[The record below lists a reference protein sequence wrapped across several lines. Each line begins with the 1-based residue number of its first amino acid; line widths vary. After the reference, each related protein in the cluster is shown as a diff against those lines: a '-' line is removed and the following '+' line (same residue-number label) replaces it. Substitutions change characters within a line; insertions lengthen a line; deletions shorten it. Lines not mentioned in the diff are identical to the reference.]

1 MRLVE
6 SRRPL
11 ARATI
16 AVAIGAVVVQGPRS
30 EAHKAITSPYTYN
43 EHVFPIL
50 RDRCGRCHAEGGP
63 TPMSLTT
70 YAAATPWAQSMREQL
85 LWGRMPPWYA
95 DPGGPAV
102 KGGQTL
108 TPRELDVLITW
119 ATGGNPEGDV
129 ARKPAPVPP
138 APEWWAGKPDFVVA
152 MPEARTVPA
161 GTLEDRG
168 EFTLATGLTEAK
180 WVKGVDLLPGAASMV
195 REALI
200 EIENGPVLAIWVPGH
215 DARAMTP
222 PGGAGFKLPA
232 GARLRLQVRYKKN
245 WQDEQKALTDRSTVG
260 LYFME
265 PPVSGKEIQ
274 AATFGGVTSGALA
287 PGGPVPPPSTEPR
300 TLTGRFRTAVR
311 VLAVRP
317 MLDQPY
323 ASLTVQAILPGGR
336 HVPLLL
342 LRGPSQEWPRRYWL
356 ADPIELPQES
366 TLEVI
371 ATAMP
376 PDPDEIPSPRR
387 DSFQVALDYIA
398 M

>member
-6 SRRPL
+6 SRRPF
-11 ARATI
+11 ARAII
-16 AVAIGAVVVQGPRS
+16 ALAIGVVVVQTPRS

-50 RDRCGRCHAEGGP
+50 RDRCARCHAEGGP

-70 YAAATPWAQSMREQL
+70 YAASTPWAQSMREQL
-85 LWGRMPPWYA
+85 LWERMPPWYA

-102 KGGQTL
+102 KGSQAL
-108 TPRELDVLITW
+108 SPRELDVLITW

-138 APEWWAGKPDFVVA
+138 PPEWWGGKPDFVVA
-152 MPEARTVPA
+152 MAEPHTVSA
-161 GTLEDRG
+161 GTLEDQG
-168 EFTLATGLTEAK
+168 EFTLATGLTEVK

-200 EIENGPVLAIWVPGH
+200 QIENGPVLGVWVPGH

-222 PGGAGFKLPA
+222 PGGAGFKLPP
-232 GARLRLQVRYKKN
+232 GARLRLQIRYKKN
-245 WQDEQKALTDRSTVG
+245 WQDEQKALTDLSSVG

-265 PPVSGKEIQ
+265 PPVSGKDIQ
-274 AATFGGVTSGALA
+274 ALTFGGPVMDGLGSGGLTSPASGSRKLS
-287 PGGPVPPPSTEPR
+287 G
-300 TLTGRFRTAVR
+300 TLRSAVR

-323 ASLTVQAILPGGR
+323 ASVTVQAVLPGGR
-336 HVPLLL
+336 PVPLLL
-342 LRGPSQEWPRRYWL
+342 LRNPRQEWPRRYWL
-356 ADPIELPQES
+356 ADPVELPGES

-371 ATAMP
+371 ATPMAP
-376 PDPDEIPSPRR
+376 NPDEIPTPRR
-387 DSFQVALDYIA
+387 NSFQVALDYVA

>member
-6 SRRPL
+6 GRRPS
-11 ARATI
+11 A
-16 AVAIGAVVVQGPRS
+16 GAVLVIATSMAIVLVPRPA
-30 EAHKAITSPYTYN
+30 AHKAITSPYTYN

-70 YAAATPWAQSMREQL
+70 YASATPWAQSMREQL
-85 LWGRMPPWYA
+85 IWERMPPWYA

-102 KGGQTL
+102 KGGHAL

-119 ATGGNPEGDV
+119 ATGGNPEGEV
-129 ARKPAPVPP
+129 AKKPAPVPLP
-138 APEWWAGKPDFVVA
+138 PEWWAGKPDFVAA
-152 MPEARTVPA
+152 MPASHTVPA
-161 GTLEDRG
+161 STLEESV
-168 EFTLATGLTEAK
+168 EFMLATGLSEAK
-180 WVKGVDLLPGAASMV
+180 WVKSVDLLPGAPSMV
-195 REALI
+195 REAVI
-200 EIENGPVLAIWVPGH
+200 QVENGPVLGMWVPGH

-232 GARLRLQVRYKKN
+232 GARLHLQIRYKKN
-245 WQDEQKALTDRSTVG
+245 WQDEQKPLTDLSSVG

-274 AATFGGVTSGALA
+274 ALTFGGPVTEGLASGGATSS
-287 PGGPVPPPSTEPR
+287 STEPR
-300 TLTGRFRTAVR
+300 KLSGTLESAVR

-323 ASLTVQAILPGGR
+323 ASLTVRAILPGGR
-336 HVPLLL
+336 PVPLLL
-342 LRGPSQEWPRRYWL
+342 LRNPRQEWPRRYWL
-356 ADPIELPQES
+356 ADPVEIPGGS
-366 TLEVI
+366 TLEMI
-371 ATAMP
+371 ATPMAP
-376 PDPDEIPSPRR
+376 NPDEIPTPRR
-387 DSFQVALDYIA
+387 NSFQVALDYIA

>member
-6 SRRPL
+6 PHRPL
-11 ARATI
+11 ARAII
-16 AVAIGAVVVQGPRS
+16 ALAIGVVVAQAPRS

-85 LWGRMPPWYA
+85 LWERMPPWYA
-95 DPGGPAV
+95 DPAGPAV

-129 ARKPAPVPP
+129 ATRPAPVPP
-138 APEWWAGKPDFVVA
+138 PPEWWAGKPDFVVA
-152 MPEARTVPA
+152 MPEAYALSA
-161 GTLEDRG
+161 GTLEARG
-168 EFTLATGLTEAK
+168 DFTLATGLTEAK
-180 WVKGVDLLPGAASMV
+180 WVKGVDLLPGASSMV

-200 EIENGPVLAIWVPGH
+200 QIENGPVLAVWVPGH

-245 WQDEQKALTDRSTVG
+245 WQDEQKMLTDRSTVG

-274 AATFGGVTSGALA
+274 AATFDSTVPGGVVSPA
-287 PGGPVPPPSTEPR
+287 SIEPR
-300 TLTGRFRTAVR
+300 KLSGLVRAAVR

-317 MLDQPY
+317 ILDQPY

-336 HVPLLL
+336 QVPLLL
-342 LRGPSQEWPRRYWL
+342 LRAPRQEWPRRYWL
-356 ADPIELPQES
+356 ADPIELPRE
-366 TLEVI
+366 TTVEMI
-371 ATAMP
+371 ATPMP
-376 PDPDEIPSPRR
+376 PDPDEIPAPRR

>member
-6 SRRPL
+6 RRRPA
-11 ARATI
+11 ARAI
-16 AVAIGAVVVQGPRS
+16 IVIAIGVVAVQVPGS

-50 RDRCGRCHAEGGP
+50 RDRCGRCHADGGP

-70 YAAATPWAQSMREQL
+70 YASATPWAQSMREQL
-85 LWGRMPPWYA
+85 IWERMPPWYA

-119 ATGGNPEGDV
+119 ATGGNPEGEV
-129 ARKPAPVPP
+129 AKKPAPVPP
-138 APEWWAGKPDFVVA
+138 LPEWWAGKPDFVVA
-152 MPEARTVPA
+152 MPEPHTVSA
-161 GTLEDRG
+161 GTLEERS
-168 EFTLATGLTEAK
+168 EFTLATGLTEEK
-180 WVKGVDLLPGAASMV
+180 WVKGVDLLPGASSMV
-195 REALI
+195 REAVI
-200 EIENGPVLAIWVPGH
+200 QVDDGAVLAVWVPGH

-232 GARLRLQVRYKKN
+232 GARLRLQIRYKKN
-245 WQDEQKALTDRSTVG
+245 WQDEQKTLTDRSLVG

-274 AATFGGVTSGALA
+274 AVTFTLG
-287 PGGPVPPPSTEPR
+287 PGGLVSPASMEPR
-300 TLTGRFRTAVR
+300 KLSGTLRTAVR

-317 MLDQPY
+317 TLDQPY

-342 LRGPSQEWPRRYWL
+342 LRAPRQEWPRRYWL
-356 ADPIELPQES
+356 ADPIELPQKSAIEM
-366 TLEVI
+366 I
-371 ATAMP
+371 ATPMTQN
-376 PDPDEIPSPRR
+376 PDDIPTPRR
-387 DSFQVALDYIA
+387 DGFQVALDYVA